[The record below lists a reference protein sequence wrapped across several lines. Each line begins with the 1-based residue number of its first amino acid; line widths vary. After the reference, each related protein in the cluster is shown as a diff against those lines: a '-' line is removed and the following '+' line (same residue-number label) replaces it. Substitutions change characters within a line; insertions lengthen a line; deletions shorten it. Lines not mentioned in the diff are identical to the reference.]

1 MTQDEH
7 ALLRENIPAYALG
20 ALDAEDMAALESHLQ
35 TCETCRAELAEYR
48 VLSDGLLTALPP
60 KLPSVALRKR
70 LQSQLPSAQKTVQ
83 KRSRPRFAWS
93 FGQLAMGTA
102 LVLLVLFN
110 LFSFLQ
116 MREIQR
122 QQTTL
127 LQQLKTNQFALSMLA
142 YPSTQA
148 FPISGDNLSGSV
160 LLDRER
166 NTVALV
172 MWHLPELSD
181 DQTYQAWLIEPD
193 GHRVPAGI
201 FRPQNTSAYTTQPI
215 YAKQEISNF
224 TGVGV
229 TIEPAGGSDQPTGAR
244 LFVVDF

>member
-7 ALLRENIPAYALG
+7 SHIRENIPAYALG
-20 ALDAEDMAALESHLQ
+20 TLDAEDIPALESHLQ
-35 TCETCRAELAEYR
+35 TCESCRSELAEYR
-48 VLSDGLLTALPP
+48 ALSDGLMTALPP
-60 KLPSVALRKR
+60 KHPSAALRKR

-83 KRSRPRFAWS
+83 KRSRPRPGWS
-93 FGQLAMGTA
+93 FGQLAIGTA
-102 LVLLVLFN
+102 LVLLALFN
-110 LFSFLQ
+110 VFSFLQ

-148 FPISGDNLSGSV
+148 FPISGDHLSGSV

-172 MWHLPELSD
+172 MWHLPELGE

-215 YAKQEISNF
+215 YAKQDVSNF
-224 TGVGV
+224 VGVGV